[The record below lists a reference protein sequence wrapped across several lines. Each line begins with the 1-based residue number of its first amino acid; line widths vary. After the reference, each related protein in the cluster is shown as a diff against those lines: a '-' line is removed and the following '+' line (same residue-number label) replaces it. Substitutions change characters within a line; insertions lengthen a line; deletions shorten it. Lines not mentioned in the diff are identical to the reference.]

1 MVQWTKRGRS
11 KVLPRYEPFDGSGDD
26 RLFCYREQTLAG
38 GLARPADRRCQADDR
53 SPEGNPGAPL

>member
-26 RLFCYREQTLAG
+26 RLFCYRGQTLAG
-38 GLARPADRRCQADDR
+38 GASPAGGQKVP
-53 SPEGNPGAPL
+53 SG